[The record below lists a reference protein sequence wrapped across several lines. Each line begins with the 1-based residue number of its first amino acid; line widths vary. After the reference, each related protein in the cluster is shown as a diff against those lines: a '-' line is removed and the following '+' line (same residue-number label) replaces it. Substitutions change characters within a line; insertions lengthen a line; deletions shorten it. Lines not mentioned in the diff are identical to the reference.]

1 MPHLSW
7 NEVRDRA
14 IRFSRNPDWV
24 NATSERSDKQ
34 TFYNEFF
41 EVFGIRRASVATF
54 EANVR
59 NLRGYESSID
69 LLWRGK
75 LIVEHKSRGESLE
88 QAETQA
94 FGYIEDLTR
103 EGRDDEVPRFVLASD
118 FASFVLYD
126 LEPEE
131 QRDLPLFA
139 GRPLSRLEFPL
150 KDFPKHIR
158 AFPPCNQAMRSRA
171 SMKNSQTKSRRCV
184 KNILNY

>member
-59 NLRGYESSID
+59 NLRG
-69 LLWRGK
+69 
-75 LIVEHKSRGESLE
+75 
-88 QAETQA
+88 
-94 FGYIEDLTR
+94 
-103 EGRDDEVPRFVLASD
+103 
-118 FASFVLYD
+118 
-126 LEPEE
+126 
-131 QRDLPLFA
+131 
-139 GRPLSRLEFPL
+139 
-150 KDFPKHIR
+150 
-158 AFPPCNQAMRSRA
+158 
-171 SMKNSQTKSRRCV
+171 
-184 KNILNY
+184 